1 MYQNMLRAEYLKNK
15 KDRRY
20 NQHVRPF
27 YGNYGAVY
35 DDREEENGAARFRG
49 VAFVFFGIPLYLLK
63 A

>member
-35 DDREEENGAARFRG
+35 DDREWKKMALHVFG
-49 VAFVFFGIPLYLLK
+49 VSLLCFSVSRSIC
-63 A
+63 